1 MMSKFLLAQ
10 EKYLSFYGVEPCPLG
25 EVLEIEEKLNI
36 CLPEDFK
43 AISTF
48 YSGGLLGGISHYSI
62 GSGDDEFNVVNETL
76 RLRRA
81 IGLSNEYVALAE
93 PAGSLIVLNV
103 LHGPAVLWCDALD
116 VGSLGATG
124 FSNFVDTWNT
134 YEDFFLYLLQQEA
147 LERGGE

>member
-1 MMSKFLLAQ
+1 MSRYWEAK
-10 EKYLSFYGVEPCPLG
+10 EKYVSFYMVEPCSPASILD
-25 EVLEIEEKLNI
+25 IEENLI
-36 CLPEDFK
+36 IGLPEDFK
-43 AISTF
+43 SISKF
-48 YSGGLLGGISHYSI
+48 YSGGLLGGISHFSI
-62 GSGDDEFNVVNETL
+62 GSGDDEFNVVSETL

-103 LHGPAVLWCDALD
+103 LHAPAVLWCDALD
-116 VGSLGATG
+116 VGSLGAAG

>member
-1 MMSKFLLAQ
+1 VSKSWEAK
-10 EKYLSFYGVEPCPLG
+10 EKYVPFYGVEPCPLG
-25 EVLEIEEKLNI
+25 EVLEIEEKPNI
-36 CLPEDFK
+36 SLSEDFK

-48 YSGGLLGGISHYSI
+48 YSGGLLGGISHFSI

-81 IGLSNEYVALAE
+81 VGLSHEYVALAE

-103 LHGPAVLWCDALD
+103 LHCPAVVWCDALD
-116 VGSLGATG
+116 VGCLGVAG